1 MILPISCLA
10 RYSGVVN
17 ITEPM
22 FLALTALVDEPRHG
36 YGIVQEV
43 DRLSG
48 GRVQLKIG
56 SLYGVL
62 DRLAADGL
70 VELDREEVQQG
81 RLRRYYRLT
90 DEGARALA
98 DEAARL
104 AANAEAATARL
115 RARNASAP
123 ATRPATAMTAL
134 AGAALTALAGRAATS
149 GGVA

>member
-1 MILPISCLA
+1 
-10 RYSGVVN
+10 
-17 ITEPM
+17 M

-62 DRLAADGL
+62 DRLAGEGL
-70 VELDREEVQQG
+70 VALDREEVAQG

-90 DEGARALA
+90 DSGAGALEE
-98 DEAARL
+98 EAARL
-104 AANAEAATARL
+104 TANARAATARL
-115 RARNASAP
+115 RERTARL
-123 ATRPATAMTAL
+123 RPGTATATATATAFARIL
-134 AGAALTALAGRAATS
+134 AGNVLFTWRSHGGAVADAGGA
-149 GGVA
+149 G